1 MRSDSCTNDN
11 EKSRLQTE
19 EEKDK
24 RHLFMRHGILDL
36 YFKRML
42 LEISSIFLSIFRF
55 FFYFVF
61 ILYFMISR

>member
-11 EKSRLQTE
+11 EKSLLQME

-24 RHLFMRHGILDL
+24 WHETLDL
-36 YFKRML
+36 YLNRMM

-55 FFYFVF
+55 FFT
-61 ILYFMISR
+61 